1 MADRRLVA
9 ATITAALVA
18 HGKGAP
24 QDIADAI
31 RIYRDCLSELAR
43 QSPGDASSPSA
54 NRGPSSG
61 GASLARG

>member
-1 MADRRLVA
+1 MADIRLVA

-31 RIYRDCLSELAR
+31 RIYRDCLGELVR
-43 QSPGDASSPSA
+43 QSPVEPSSPSA
-54 NRGPSSG
+54 NQGPSTG
-61 GASLARG
+61 GASMARG

>member
-24 QDIADAI
+24 EDIADAV
-31 RIYRDCLSELAR
+31 RIYRACLGEMAK
-43 QSPGDASSPSA
+43 QSPGEPGYPHA
-54 NRGPSSG
+54 NSGPSSG
-61 GASLARG
+61 GASLARA

>member
-24 QDIADAI
+24 QDIADAV
-31 RIYRDCLSELAR
+31 RIYRACLGELAT
-43 QSPGDASSPSA
+43 QSPGEPGYPPA
-54 NRGPSSG
+54 NPGPSSG
-61 GASLARG
+61 RAILARG

>member
-24 QDIADAI
+24 QDIADAV
-31 RIYRDCLSELAR
+31 RIYRTCLGELAK
-43 QSPGDASSPSA
+43 QSPDEPAYPPG